1 MSEPKL
7 FSTSPDCRNGYEIE
21 VKDGSVTL
29 VRRFWSDG
37 ANQREYVPNTKKLE
51 RILTRN
57 ITETA
62 MAAIITSGSPDKVK
76 ELYSLLGKKGKISM
90 RRAQKKVVKKYKHL
104 F

>member
-21 VKDGSVTL
+21 VIDGSVSL
-29 VRRFWSDG
+29 VRRFWSEG
-37 ANQREYVPNTKKLE
+37 ANQREYRPDPKKGE
-51 RILTRN
+51 GTLTRE

-62 MAAIITSGSPDKVK
+62 MAAIITTGSPDTVK
-76 ELYSLLGKKGKISM
+76 ELYSLLERKGKVSM
-90 RRAQKKVVKKYKHL
+90 KRAQKKVVKNYKYL